1 MNKYYRPPLS
11 PRSKELNDLE
21 FLKQIHKQKFD
32 QYKIPN
38 ADVDDEDDENFFDF
52 VIVLNSNEAYKYW
65 AELLDFREEYLG
77 SDWGN
82 GIESP
87 RGISTN
93 TDDSSTSG
101 EDGLPGGKNKGNF
114 DQIHG
119 SPESDDCETVS
130 STPRTELLRRR
141 RPKTPPST
149 KKTPINRR
157 SFLRSPSRFFDSHR
171 KSHLSQSFQS
181 NLSPYAGTPSMKQPS
196 RMSIFEQMI
205 QSPTMTS
212 GRSRTLSQH
221 SYFSRSNHTSSDRNE
236 SGNRFETPVM
246 GRGRR
251 RWGNPTANLRSQSI
265 KASANTPPVRSLSRA
280 ALLEGTQVNLASS
293 IQSNGP
299 KNQQKHKSISS
310 ILNEETSD
318 SKEEGEE
325 NETPDCARNDRAI
338 PQGFVKVNELTRF
351 LDALK
356 KGIVVRWH
364 RPNEKAAFC
373 KVFSTDGGDTIRYK
387 WIDSKEAFVT
397 LEEQRLRYSPDT
409 TGSDWSYEGG
419 SSGERF
425 NQKYREKSQRAAN
438 IVAVHSAVK
447 NDCRHPGEHGTASLR
462 QSRSR
467 YNSELSFSV
476 VTSAGQRFRRTS
488 SKNLTESWKRGKG
501 SELLFKTFDFEAATS
516 GEYWLIFR
524 GLVLLHRDVAD
535 GRFAVD
541 RNGGIA
547 GGART
552 NPIEND
558 QSGKNSNIENRL
570 AENKFIEPSPV
581 GWLERRIVQ
590 LRGANDDYIRGAV
603 LPGAVPP
610 VSDYFLGFKSPGT
623 TIWSRLR
630 LAGLETQRI
639 YSVDTRRVMIKI
651 RCPDY
656 RLTDVAEVL
665 RLRMEKKD
673 GSFEPFRESAAGIF
687 KQRDDH
693 LDVPEIK
700 SDSIYHSWVSYY
712 NVVTDFISQCRNRD
726 SGAELVRNCDI
737 GKAIE
742 ARIPLHM
749 PDKLDSLCN
758 SWVFYWREER
768 WVGNERS
775 EASVLEEKKHLSM
788 EEGRSP
794 NREESKDRRPVPNF
808 ITRFFVEAF
817 NQPLDAIEDYFGE
830 QVTFYFAW
838 AQHTSAHL
846 LFLAFFGMIVTFCE
860 MSSYNLD
867 HPIRP
872 WWSMA
877 VMIWTF
883 TVLVNWR
890 KRSNALAYRWGS
902 MDHKEQETN
911 RPEFQGEFVRDPKTN
926 EYVVDPITNEYV
938 IKYPRWKRWLK
949 YMISIPI
956 SAFFTG
962 LALFLILMVHANRD
976 TQMANYIQSRSN
988 NSTSTSEVQFTFNV
1002 TNIGK
1007 KQFVGDLEVNRDL
1020 LLDPT
1025 YWIIMITLPS
1035 LLGLCIP
1042 ILNII
1047 LMRVSVML
1055 NDFENYQTDAEY
1067 RTHLIC
1073 KVIFFRFVS
1082 QFGTVYYYAFM
1093 SIDPENSA
1101 KAIENGMIRM
1111 ATSLAIYTTVA
1122 HWWNIILQV
1131 YIFMGIQHIRRYL
1144 YNQRLQKELS
1154 KLERDEE
1161 EYFTNERCD
1170 DDARKIQLD
1179 NRRIL
1184 LEQAQDD
1191 HWLEIM
1197 KAPHDSFPEYITSVV
1212 QFTFVA
1218 CFSVILPCIPFLV
1231 LINYLL
1237 SMRFD
1242 AYKVCRGRRRPF
1254 SKRTGGIGVWEH
1266 LLHIVAVIAVLTNCW
1281 LVAITNHEFRM
1292 MAEKIGSTLTV
1303 FLVVAWEHIMLLIKY
1318 LMGTT
1323 ISKLP
1328 KEIRDEIRARQ
1339 HDFDKKIYEDMRLK
1353 TEKTRRLKRE
1363 KSSV

>member
-1 MNKYYRPPLS
+1 V
-11 PRSKELNDLE
+11 KE
-21 FLKQIHKQKFD
+21 
-32 QYKIPN
+32 
-38 ADVDDEDDENFFDF
+38 
-52 VIVLNSNEAYKYW
+52 
-65 AELLDFREEYLG
+65 
-77 SDWGN
+77 
-82 GIESP
+82 
-87 RGISTN
+87 
-93 TDDSSTSG
+93 
-101 EDGLPGGKNKGNF
+101 
-114 DQIHG
+114 
-119 SPESDDCETVS
+119 
-130 STPRTELLRRR
+130 
-141 RPKTPPST
+141 
-149 KKTPINRR
+149 
-157 SFLRSPSRFFDSHR
+157 
-171 KSHLSQSFQS
+171 
-181 NLSPYAGTPSMKQPS
+181 
-196 RMSIFEQMI
+196 
-205 QSPTMTS
+205 
-212 GRSRTLSQH
+212 
-221 SYFSRSNHTSSDRNE
+221 
-236 SGNRFETPVM
+236 
-246 GRGRR
+246 
-251 RWGNPTANLRSQSI
+251 
-265 KASANTPPVRSLSRA
+265 
-280 ALLEGTQVNLASS
+280 
-293 IQSNGP
+293 
-299 KNQQKHKSISS
+299 
-310 ILNEETSD
+310 
-318 SKEEGEE
+318 
-325 NETPDCARNDRAI
+325 
-338 PQGFVKVNELTRF
+338 
-351 LDALK
+351 
-356 KGIVVRWH
+356 
-364 RPNEKAAFC
+364 
-373 KVFSTDGGDTIRYK
+373 
-387 WIDSKEAFVT
+387 
-397 LEEQRLRYSPDT
+397 
-409 TGSDWSYEGG
+409 
-419 SSGERF
+419 
-425 NQKYREKSQRAAN
+425 
-438 IVAVHSAVK
+438 
-447 NDCRHPGEHGTASLR
+447 DCRQHRQPTTKTLFGTASLR
-462 QSRSR
+462 QSRSG
-467 YNSELSFSV
+467 YNRQLSFSV
-476 VTSAGQRFRRTS
+476 VTSTGQRFLRIS
-488 SKNLTESWKRGKG
+488 PKDLSESWNKGQG
-501 SELLFKTFDFEAATS
+501 SELFFKTLDFEAATS

-524 GLVLLHRDVAD
+524 GLLLLHRDVVNN
-535 GRFAVD
+535 GRFAAH

-547 GGART
+547 GGVRT
-552 NPIEND
+552 NQIED
-558 QSGKNSNIENRL
+558 DDSGKNANIENQL
-570 AENKFIEPSPV
+570 TQDKFIEPSPV

-590 LRGANDDYIRGAV
+590 MRKSNDDYILGAV

-651 RCPDY
+651 WCPDY

-693 LDVPEIK
+693 LDVPNMYRGRMASLLRSKDRQMIIDFIIGSRIRDSGAQLARTGNVEKILEKPQTPRIK
-700 SDSIYHSWVSYY
+700 SDSFYHSWVSYY
-712 NVVTDFISQCRNRD
+712 NLITDFISQCRNRD

-749 PDKLDSLCN
+749 PEKLDSLCN
-758 SWVFYWREER
+758 SWVFYWRGER
-768 WVGNERS
+768 WIENETS
-775 EASVLEEKKHLSM
+775 EPSILEEKKRLSM

-794 NREESKDRRPVPNF
+794 QRDDTSNHGKSMDSRPVPNF
-808 ITRFFVEAF
+808 ITRFFIEAF

-830 QVTFYFAW
+830 QVSFYFAW
-838 AQHTSAHL
+838 AQHTSVHL
-846 LFLAFFGMIVTFCE
+846 LFLAFFGMIVTLCE

-872 WWSMA
+872 WWSIA
-877 VMIWTF
+877 VMLWTF

-949 YMISIPI
+949 YMISVPI

-976 TQMANYIQSRSN
+976 TQMANYIQNRSN
-988 NSTSTSEVQFTFNV
+988 NSTSEVPFTFNV

-1007 KQFVGDLEVNRDL
+1007 KQFVGDLEVNREL

-1047 LMRVSVML
+1047 LMRLSVML

-1131 YIFMGIQHIRRYL
+1131 YIFMGIQRIRRYL
-1144 YNQRLQKELS
+1144 YNQRLQTELS
-1154 KLERDEE
+1154 TLERDEE
-1161 EYFTNERCD
+1161 DYYTNQRCD
-1170 DDARKIQLD
+1170 DDVRRIKLD

-1191 HWLEIM
+1191 LWMEIM

-1266 LLHIVAVIAVLTNCW
+1266 LLHIIAVIAVLTNCW

-1292 MAEKIGSTLTV
+1292 VAEKIGSTLTV
-1303 FLVVAWEHIMLLIKY
+1303 FLVVSWEHVMLLIKY

-1339 HDFDKKIYEDMRLK
+1339 HDFEKKIYEDMRLK

-1363 KSSV
+1363 KSSVASFLQQSGTPDSMSYGGSSLFYNDDKSMGDPSPNLRSQGESPAPTQHVGSRHVPHCDVKNLHDSVLELQARNGDSISRLQTIESFDRSIDESDTANSKSIDTRQSTTAETKCRRQTIDSFDDRLTTDGGSRERNQSTSTDYESHHNTISSLDDRFTVESKPGELYEC